1 MKKVKKR
8 GVAWLLVAAMVIT
21 LFPVMPKSIAEAATN
36 NIYMGTPVATGGY
49 YTYPNASINLTGTK
63 QTLNFLS
70 ISVNNG
76 YMVPTVTE
84 INKLAGKGIYSKGD
98 YESADDA
105 AIEDLKTTGRYEAI
119 TFTVSDGASLDACEA
134 VIRGIHFVK
143 DASVQE
149 EQKITVYGSNMP
161 TTKLQDPSN
170 PWVSYDIH
178 FFDGHY
184 YAFISQS
191 WKSWKE
197 SYKQAKT
204 LEYGGLKGY
213 LMTLYTQPEDRFV
226 YAAFDNQTGWMGATR
241 ATTADGVY
249 DVDNPVW
256 NDLVSWQTFEGFQAD
271 ETNRIWRW
279 ACGPESVVGNKG
291 AFGYQTSAGFPGKT
305 SGGFSAYA
313 GWFSNWGAS
322 SANDKEPNGGGSSY
336 NQDEGYGYYA
346 VKFDG
351 SWNDHPDMGS
361 KPFYV
366 EFGGYDDDADRAA
379 KAGNVIV
386 KTVVVGGNVTVL
398 EREKTPTTY
407 IDFEETR
414 NYSNGNPTDK
424 AARDLS
430 VISGFVPDA
439 KHTITVYGDSSG
451 KEYVI
456 FAGADGTIPV
466 QGTDENGEPYNFKE
480 EVINIVKNGDNILT
494 IDSYP
499 QQLIVTMEPAKREET
514 PNINQSD
521 DLDYLENFVAGEPYT
536 ITDEDGNEYTF
547 VPTDDGT
554 HSQGKEPGKKGSI
567 PVAGKDANDKDY
579 DFTDQVITIVKE
591 GDWHDKGDS
600 LPQELYVEPKKGSE
614 DPTDPDPKPVK
625 TREETPTGVVSADKT
640 KIEGLGG
647 CHSGDGGDSK
657 YKIKVIQKYTV
668 VPNTQSALG
677 YDVTSVDV
685 SSQNLVYE
693 ITAGA
698 DGTIPLKGTDANGSA
713 YDLTNT
719 YVTIVKTACDTD
731 KYEDSLQ
738 QHLPILTEIG
748 SNEMGVEKIPEAKP
762 DYTDNKLTNLEP
774 NEDYTITT
782 DDGVKHPV
790 TADDEGKI
798 PFTGKDNDGKDY
810 DLKDQEIEIVKDGKP
825 PMTIDSPA
833 QELEIKDPASYNPTE
848 KNKERTP
855 DAKPNYT
862 TDKLENLVPNAD
874 YEITV
879 GGVTYP
885 VKADENGNVPI
896 KGKDKDGKDYD
907 LSGQTV
913 SIVKK
918 GNGDTTTDSDPQS
931 LKVLEREKT
940 PEAKSDGTNLTNL
953 VPNADYEITVGGVI
967 YPVKADGEGKV
978 PVKGTDKNGKE
989 YDFTDKI
996 INIVKKGDNVN
1007 TIDSYAQPLTV
1018 TNETSSAADQFIK
1031 DHLTD
1036 PVDGGIITKVD
1047 DSTRDLIVSGKLD
1060 WENLSD
1066 ADKAMVNN
1074 RLAAAG
1080 CDKTYPELLA
1090 EAENYKIPGFKVT
1103 KIMQKKTRAK
1113 LKRLR
1118 MKGANIVV
1126 TSTNKKIAT
1135 VSKKGVIKA
1144 KKPGVA
1150 TVTYVAVKGKYTA
1163 RYIVKVKVRKKFKN
1177 AKEMKFKKSRTKV
1190 IKTPAVLISKQRKLG
1205 RSSRIKVF
1213 DLDKSSKVKYAA
1225 VKKNV
1230 LKINNKGKYKGR
1242 KKGDTVV
1249 RINVRQNDKLYKLYA
1264 YVRIY

>member
-36 NIYMGTPVATGGY
+36 NIYMGTPVSAGGY
-49 YTYPNASINLTGTK
+49 YSYPNASINLTGTK

-84 INKLAGKGIYSKGD
+84 IKGLAGKGIYSKGD

-119 TFTVSDGASLDACEA
+119 TFTVSDGADLDACEA
-134 VIRGIHFVK
+134 VIRGIHFVE
-143 DASVQE
+143 DANAQE

-161 TTKLQDPSN
+161 DTKLKDPSN
-170 PWVSYDIH
+170 PWVTYDIQ

-191 WKSWKE
+191 WTSWKN
-197 SYKQAKT
+197 SYQQAKA

-226 YAAFDNQTGWMGATR
+226 YAAFENQTGWMGATR
-241 ATTADGVY
+241 ATTTDGVY
-249 DVDNPVW
+249 DVDNPLW
-256 NDLVSWQTFEGFQAD
+256 SDLVSWDTFEVFEAD
-271 ETNRIWRW
+271 TTNRIWRW
-279 ACGPESVVGNKG
+279 ACGPENAVGNKG

-305 SGGFSAYA
+305 SGGFTAYE

-322 SANDKEPNGGGSSY
+322 SAADKEPNGGGSSY

-351 SWNDHPDMGS
+351 SWNDHPDTGS
-361 KPFYV
+361 KPYYV
-366 EFGGYDDDADRAA
+366 EFGGYDDDAEKAA
-379 KAGNVIV
+379 AAGNVIV

-398 EREKTPTTY
+398 ERENTPATY
-407 IDFEETR
+407 VDFEEIR
-414 NYSNGNPTDK
+414 NYSNGDTTDK
-424 AARDLS
+424 TARNLS

-466 QGTDENGEPYNFKE
+466 AGTDENGQPYNFKE
-480 EVINIVKNGDNILT
+480 EVINIIKNGDNILT

-521 DLDYLENFVAGEPYT
+521 DLDYLENFVAEEPYT
-536 ITDEDGNEYTF
+536 IKDKEGNEYKF

-554 HSQGKEPGKKGSI
+554 HSQDKEPDKKGSI
-567 PVAGKDANDKDY
+567 PVAGKDANGKDY
-579 DFTDQVITIVKE
+579 DFTDQVITIIKE

-600 LPQELYVEPKKGSE
+600 LPQELYVKPKE
-614 DPTDPDPKPVK
+614 QDPDVK
-625 TREETPTGVVSADKT
+625 TLEETPEGRVSADKA
-640 KIEGLGG
+640 KIENLGG

-657 YKIKVIQKYTV
+657 YKITVLQKYTV
-668 VPNTQSALG
+668 VPNPQSALG
-677 YDVTSVDV
+677 YDVAVENV
-685 SSQNLVYE
+685 SSQNLVYD
-693 ITAGA
+693 ITAAA
-698 DGTIPLKGTDANGSA
+698 DGTVPLKGTDEKGRA

-719 YVTIVKTACDTD
+719 YVTIVKTACDTEKHD
-731 KYEDSLQ
+731 DSLQ
-738 QHLPILTEIG
+738 QHLPVLTDIG
-748 SNEMGVEKIPEAKP
+748 IDEMGVEKIPEAIP
-762 DYTDNKLTNLEP
+762 DYRENKLTNLEP

-782 DDGVKHPV
+782 EDGVKHPV
-790 TADDEGKI
+790 TTDDEGKV
-798 PFTGKDNDGKDY
+798 PFTGKDDDGNDY
-810 DLKDQEIEIVKDGKP
+810 DLNNQEIEIVKKGEH

-833 QELEIKDPASYNPTE
+833 QKLKIEDPASHNPTE

-862 TDKLENLVPNAD
+862 TDKLDNLVPNAD

-885 VKADENGNVPI
+885 VKTDENGNIPI

-907 LSGQTV
+907 LGGKDI

-918 GNGDTTTDSDPQS
+918 GNGDTTTDSDPQP
-931 LKVLEREKT
+931 LKVLQREKT
-940 PEAKSDGTNLTNL
+940 PEAKVDGSNLTNL
-953 VPNADYEITVGGVI
+953 VKNADYEITVGGVV
-967 YPVKADGEGKV
+967 YPVKADENGNI
-978 PVKGTDKNGKE
+978 PIKGTDKNGKE
-989 YDFTDKI
+989 YDFTDKL

-1007 TIDSYAQPLTV
+1007 TIDSYAQPVTV
-1018 TNETSSAADQFIK
+1018 TVAPSSAADQFIK

-1036 PVDGGIITKVD
+1036 PIDGGIITKVD
-1047 DSTRDLIVSGKLD
+1047 DSTRDLIVSGKQA
-1060 WENLSD
+1060 WEALSD
-1066 ADKAMVNN
+1066 ADKAKVNN
-1074 RLAAAG
+1074 RLKAAG

-1103 KIMQKKTRAK
+1103 KLMQKKTRAK
-1113 LKRLR
+1113 LKRLH

-1177 AKEMKFKKSRTKV
+1177 AKEMTYKKSRTKV

-1230 LKINNKGKYKGR
+1230 LKINKKGKYKGR

>member
-8 GVAWLLVAAMVIT
+8 GIAWLLAAAMVIT

-36 NIYMGTPVATGGY
+36 NIYMGTPVSAGGY

-76 YMVPTVTE
+76 YMVPTVTA
-84 INKLAGKGIYSKGD
+84 INGLAGQGIYSKGD
-98 YESADDA
+98 YESASDA
-105 AIEDLKTTGRYEAI
+105 AMEDLKTTGQYEAI

-143 DASVQE
+143 EAGAAE
-149 EQKITVYGSNMP
+149 EQKITVYGANMP
-161 TTKLQDPSN
+161 TTKLSDPSN
-170 PWVSYDIH
+170 SWNTYDVH

-184 YAFISQS
+184 YAYIANAYE
-191 WKSWKE
+191 SWKE
-197 SYKQAKT
+197 SYKQAKAM
-204 LEYGGLKGY
+204 EYGGLQGY

-226 YAAFDNQTGWMGATR
+226 YAAFDNKTGWMGATR
-241 ATTADGVY
+241 ATTTDGLY
-249 DVDNPVW
+249 DVDNPAW
-256 NDLVSWQTFEGFQAD
+256 DDLVSWPSYEAFTAD
-271 ETNRIWRW
+271 TTNRIWRW
-279 ACGPESVVGNKG
+279 ACGPESAVGNKG
-291 AFGYQTSAGFPGKT
+291 AFGYQSSAGFPGVG
-305 SGGFSAYA
+305 SGGFETYD
-313 GWFSNWGAS
+313 GWFSNWDRSTAS
-322 SANDKEPNGGGSSY
+322 DREPNGGGSMY
-336 NQDEGYGYYA
+336 NGDEGYGYYA

-351 SWNDHPDMGS
+351 AWNDHNDDWG
-361 KPFYV
+361 KAYYV
-366 EFGGYDDDADRAA
+366 EFGGYDDDAEKAA
-379 KAGNVIV
+379 AAGNVIV

-398 EREKTPTTY
+398 EREKTPTAFV
-407 IDFEETR
+407 DFEETR
-414 NYSNGNPTDK
+414 NYSNGDITDK
-424 AARDLS
+424 TKCDLS
-430 VISGFVPDA
+430 VVSGFVPNA
-439 KHTITVYGDSSG
+439 KYTITKYGDSNG
-451 KEYVI
+451 TEYVI
-456 FAGADGTIPV
+456 FAEADGTIPAA
-466 QGTDENGEPYNFKE
+466 GTDENGELYDFE
-480 EVINIVKNGDNILT
+480 DEVINIIKNGDNILT
-494 IDSYP
+494 VDSYP
-499 QQLIVTMEPAKREET
+499 QQLIVTMKPATREAT

-521 DLDYLENFVAGEPYT
+521 DLEYLENFVADEPYT
-536 ITDEDGNEYTF
+536 ITDEDGNKYKF
-547 VPTDDGT
+547 VPENDGVN
-554 HSQGKEPGKKGSI
+554 SQDKGNKGSI
-567 PVAGKDANDKDY
+567 PVAGKDADGKDY
-579 DFTDQVITIVKE
+579 DFTDQVVTIVKE

-600 LPQELYVEPKKGSE
+600 LPQELYVAPKESE
-614 DPTDPDPKPVK
+614 TDPDPVEPVK
-625 TREETPTGVVSADKT
+625 TREDTPNGRIAADGDNLENLT
-640 KIEGLGG
+640 G
-647 CHSGDGGDSK
+647 CHDGDGGNK
-657 YKIKVIQKYTV
+657 IYKITIFQKYTV
-668 VPNTQSALG
+668 VENPQSPLG
-677 YDVTSVDV
+677 YDIIGEDV
-685 SSQNLVYE
+685 SQNLVYTIQAGNDGKIPLE
-693 ITAGA
+693 GKDTAGN
-698 DGTIPLKGTDANGSA
+698 D
-713 YDLTNT
+713 YDLNNT
-719 YVTIVKTACDTD
+719 YVTIVKTACDTE
-731 KYEDSLQ
+731 KYLDSLQ

-748 SNEMGVEKIPEAKP
+748 SDEMGVEKIPEAVP
-762 DYTDNKLTNLEP
+762 DYTENKLTNLEP

-782 DDGVKHPV
+782 EDGVKHPV
-790 TADDEGKI
+790 TTDDEGKI
-798 PFTGKDNDGKDY
+798 PFTGKDDDGNDY
-810 DLKDQEIEIVKDGKP
+810 DLNNQEIDIVKNGEDP
-825 PMTIDSPA
+825 VTIDSPA
-833 QELEIKDPASYNPTE
+833 QNLEIKDPASYNPTE

-862 TDKLENLVPNAD
+862 TDKLDNLVPNAD
-874 YEITV
+874 YEITA

-907 LSGQTV
+907 LTGQTV

-918 GNGDTTTDSDPQS
+918 GNGDTTEDSDPQS

-940 PEAKSDGTNLTNL
+940 PEAKSDGSNLTNL
-953 VPNADYEITVGGVI
+953 VPNADYEITSGGVV
-967 YPVKADGEGKV
+967 YPVKADAEGKI

-1007 TIDSYAQPLTV
+1007 TIDSYAQPVTV

-1036 PVDGGIITKVD
+1036 PTDGGIITKVD
-1047 DSTRDLIVSGKLD
+1047 DSTRDLIVSGKED
-1060 WENLSD
+1060 WEKLSD

-1103 KIMQKKTRAK
+1103 KLMQKKTRAK
-1113 LKRLR
+1113 LKRLH

-1135 VSKKGVIKA
+1135 VTKKGVIKA

-1205 RSSRIKVF
+1205 RSSKIKVF

-1230 LKINNKGKYKGR
+1230 LKINKKGKYRGK